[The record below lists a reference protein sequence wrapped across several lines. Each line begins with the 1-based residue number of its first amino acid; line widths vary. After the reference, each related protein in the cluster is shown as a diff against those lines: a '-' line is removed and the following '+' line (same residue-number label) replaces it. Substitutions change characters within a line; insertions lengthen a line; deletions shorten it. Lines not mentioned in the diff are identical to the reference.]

1 MLVYDDDVFR
11 RMRKPLLHFNS
22 NEEDRIETGR
32 LAPVRFITCRERV
45 VHHVVVL
52 VRRELL
58 AVAEVIDHVC
68 TRVLRVQ
75 VVSDMF
81 DYFKLLLDLVIIN
94 HEEWRSHYDPR
105 GQLKE
110 SSDLRDQILS
120 TERLV

>member
-1 MLVYDDDVFR
+1 
-11 RMRKPLLHFNS
+11 MRKPLLHFNS
-22 NEEDRIETGR
+22 DEEDRIETGW
-32 LAPVRFITCRERV
+32 LAPVRFITSRERV
-45 VHHVVVL
+45 VHHMVVL

-68 TRVLRVQ
+68 TRVLLVQ
-75 VVSDMF
+75 VVSDIF
-81 DYFKLLLDLVIIN
+81 DSFKLLLHLVIVN

-105 GQLKE
+105 GQLKK